1 MTESE
6 RVTTPVA
13 ELQEGVTAEA
23 RKAVQGQQVVLEQM
37 LVCLLSR
44 GHVLLEGVP
53 GIAKTLLAKTLAV
66 IVGAEFKRIQFT
78 PDLMPSDITGT
89 NVFDVNAGRF
99 ELRRGPVFTQILL
112 SDEIN
117 RTPPKTQ
124 SALLQAMEERFV
136 TIDGVDYPLAD
147 PFFVVATQNPIEY
160 EGTYPLPEAQLDR
173 FLMKV
178 LVDYPGESEEMEV
191 LRQAHRGF
199 ESHNL
204 EAAGVRAVVSPA
216 ALAESVAAIE
226 RVHVHDAVL
235 DYILRLV
242 RGSRQA
248 HGVVLGGSPRAEL
261 ALLRC
266 GKTLAALRG
275 RDYVI
280 PDDVKEL
287 ALPVLRHR
295 LLLRPEAEL
304 EGLSPDRVVENLLA
318 ATAVPR

>member
-1 MTESE
+1 MTETLI
-6 RVTTPVA
+6 TTVA
-13 ELQEGVTAEA
+13 ELQEAVTAEA
-23 RKAVQGQQVVLEQM
+23 RKAVQGQQQVLEQM

-53 GIAKTLLAKTLAV
+53 GIAKTLLAKTLAA
-66 IVGAEFKRIQFT
+66 IVGADFKRIQFT

-112 SDEIN
+112 ADEIN

-136 TIDGVDYPLAD
+136 TIDGVDHPLSE

-173 FLMKV
+173 FLLKV
-178 LVDYPGESEEMEV
+178 LVDYPDQAEEEAV
-191 LRQAHRGF
+191 LRQAHKGF

-204 EAAGVRAVVSPA
+204 AAAGVRTVVTPP
-216 ALAESVAAIE
+216 ALAGCVAAIE
-226 RVHVHDAVL
+226 QVHVHDAVL
-235 DYILRLV
+235 NYIVRVV

-280 PDDVKEL
+280 PDDVKAL

-304 EGLSPDRVVENLLA
+304 EGLTPDRVVENLLA
-318 ATAVPR
+318 ATPVPR